1 MLLALVDAKH
11 RFIRASLGAPGNTYD
26 LTYFQSTSLRDEIN
40 SGQVLPDKNCIVD
53 AAEAPPVIFSRH
65 GAFPLRSWKKLTLII
80 A

>member
-40 SGQVLPDKNCIVD
+40 SGKVLPDKN
-53 AAEAPPVIFSRH
+53 
-65 GAFPLRSWKKLTLII
+65 
-80 A
+80 